1 MDKVRIVDIK
11 AIKAKKSE
19 LENNIL
25 DLLMNFQSE
34 TETRVIDIKIATVPS
49 YPIGGNLFS
58 VITKIHV
65 NIEI

>member
-1 MDKVRIVDIK
+1 MDKERIVDIK

-34 TETRVIDIKIATVPS
+34 TETKIDI
-49 YPIGGNLFS
+49 
-58 VITKIHV
+58 
-65 NIEI
+65 

>member
-1 MDKVRIVDIK
+1 MDIK

-34 TETRVIDIKIATVPS
+34 TETRVIDIKIATVPY